1 MPDTLN
7 TTEDNLTDEVIAQS
21 NVTAEAVLDRLIED
35 VEGLDDDEGDPGV
48 IFYSL
53 WVSLTRVLAQV
64 GWTSGQLCSDVE
76 HHVNLA
82 TSEGEMQ

>member
-1 MPDTLN
+1 M
-7 TTEDNLTDEVIAQS
+7 TEQSQTIKDDLTDEVIAQS

-35 VEGLDDDEGDPGV
+35 VEDLDEDEGDAG
-48 IFYSL
+48 IIYYSL
-53 WVSLTRVLAQV
+53 WVSLTQMLALV
-64 GWTSGQLCSDVE
+64 GWSSEELCRDVQ

>member
-21 NVTAEAVLDRLIED
+21 NVTADAVLDRLIEALD
-35 VEGLDDDEGDPGV
+35 VLDEDEGDAG
-48 IFYSL
+48 IIYYSL
-53 WVSLTRVLAQV
+53 WVSLTQMLALV
-64 GWTSGQLCSDVE
+64 GWSSEELCRDVE